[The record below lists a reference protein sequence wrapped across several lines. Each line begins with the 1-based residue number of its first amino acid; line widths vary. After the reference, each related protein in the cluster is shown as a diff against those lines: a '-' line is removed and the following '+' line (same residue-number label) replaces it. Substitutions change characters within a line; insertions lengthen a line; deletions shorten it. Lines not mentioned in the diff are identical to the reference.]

1 MYDKH
6 IDRRLFEL
14 IRADMFRGKSILI
27 LGPRQVGKTTLLF
40 QIRQTLDQPSIV
52 LNADNLPDR
61 ELLNQI
67 NSTRAQQL
75 FPAGSVLIIDE
86 AQRLENTGLSLKIIH
101 DSCPQVQMLVTG
113 SSAFEITDSIRE
125 PMTGRKFTW
134 RLFPLSM
141 DELVQHFGTPDILRE
156 LPNRLIFGNYP
167 DVIRYAGS
175 EKRILNELVADYL
188 FKDVFMLRDI
198 RKPERIEHLVK
209 ALAFQIGQ
217 EVSYRELGNSLQ
229 LDKET
234 TERYIRLLEENM
246 VIFRLPSFN
255 RNLRNELKRSKKI
268 YFYDTGIR
276 NAVIQ
281 QFAPLSLRQD
291 MGALWENFLLCE
303 RMKYNHYRG
312 YEAEMYFWRTVAQ
325 QEIDYIEVHEG
336 EISAFEFKWNPAKRL
351 KIPSSFTEA
360 YHPTQTDVISKENF
374 LSFAGVGNL
383 PS

>member
-1 MYDKH
+1 MNDKF
-6 IDRRLFEL
+6 IFRRLQEL
-14 IRADMFRGKSILI
+14 VIADLFRGKTILI
-27 LGPRQVGKTTLLF
+27 LGPRQVGKTTLIS
-40 QIRQTLDQPSIV
+40 QIQHTIDKPAIV
-52 LNADNLPDR
+52 INADNSADR

-75 FPAGSVLIIDE
+75 FPAGSVVYIDE

-101 DSCPQVQMLVTG
+101 DSCPQVQMIVTG
-113 SSAFEITDSIRE
+113 SSAFEITDRVRE

-134 RLFPLSM
+134 YLFPLSIE
-141 DELVQHFGTPDILRE
+141 ELVQHFGAPDVLRNLE
-156 LPNRLIFGNYP
+156 SRLIFGSYP

-175 EKRILNELVADYL
+175 EKRILNELVTDYL

-198 RKPERIEHLVK
+198 RKPESVEHLVK
-209 ALAFQIGQ
+209 ALAFQVGH

-255 RNLRNELKRSKKI
+255 KNLRNELKRSKKI
-268 YFYDTGIR
+268 YFHDNGIR

-281 QFAPLSLRQD
+281 QFAPVGLRQD
-291 MGALWENFLLCE
+291 IGVLWENFLLAE

-312 YEAEMYFWRTVAQ
+312 YHAEMYFWRTVAR
-325 QEIDYIEVHEG
+325 QEIDYIEAHEG
-336 EISAFEFKWNPAKRL
+336 EVSAFEFKWNPATRA
-351 KIPSSFTEA
+351 KIPSAFTEA
-360 YHPTQTDVISKENF
+360 YHPIESDVITRDSF
-374 LSFAGVGNL
+374 LAFVGVRNI
-383 PS
+383 